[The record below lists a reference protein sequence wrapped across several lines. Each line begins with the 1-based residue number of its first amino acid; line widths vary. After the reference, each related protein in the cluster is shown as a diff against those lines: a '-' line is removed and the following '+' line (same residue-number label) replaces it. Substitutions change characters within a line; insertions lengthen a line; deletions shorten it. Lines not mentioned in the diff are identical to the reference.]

1 MNAVL
6 MTLIPFLILIVSGT
20 SPATAGTKNTVTGVE
35 YVGSQSC
42 QACHQAQ
49 YKAWQNSLHT
59 QMVRPIAKG
68 DFKNVKADL
77 TAAGA
82 PRPDQYDWA
91 YAIGGWY
98 KEERYAFR
106 DDKGNVIS
114 GEFEYN
120 KPLNHFTLRKDRAGN
135 LERLDWFNAC
145 GGCHATGVDY
155 KARQFNELNIG
166 CEACHGPGALHVKD
180 PKGAKVAVDKTS
192 ENCGQC
198 HIRGQDTS
206 KTFGYPIDYE
216 FNKPQTLLAKFTP
229 IPVTD
234 AGSVYPDQKNSNR
247 HRQQYLDWQKG
258 KHAAAGV
265 TCTTCHDPHVGALNY
280 RTGMLREDDRALC
293 GQCHEAIVGNP
304 AKHSGHRYEQ
314 ASCAACHLP
323 KIIANGSLSTHT
335 FEAVAPAK
343 TIQYGVDDRGRVK
356 MPNSCTAY
364 CHKGTDV
371 AAMDARYKT
380 LFKK

>member
-1 MNAVL
+1 MH
-6 MTLIPFLILIVSGT
+6 LIVGRLVFFGFLLLIGVV
-20 SPATAGTKNTVTGVE
+20 PATAGTKNTVTGIE
-35 YVGSQSC
+35 YVGSQAC
-42 QACHQAQ
+42 QACHQRE
-49 YKAWQNSLHT
+49 YKAWENSIHAY
-59 QMVRPIAKG
+59 MVRPIAKG

-77 TAAGA
+77 TVPGA
-82 PRPDQYDWA
+82 PKPDQYDWA
-91 YAIGGWY
+91 YVIGGWY

-106 DDKGNVIS
+106 DAQGNVIS

-120 KPLNHFTLRKDRAGN
+120 KPENRFVLRKDRAGN
-135 LERLDWFNAC
+135 PERLDWFNAC
-145 GGCHATGVDY
+145 GACHSTGADY
-155 KARQFNELNIG
+155 KARQFTELNIG

-180 PKGAKVAVDKTS
+180 PKGSKVAVDKTS

-258 KHAAAGV
+258 KHATAGV
-265 TCTTCHDPHVGALNY
+265 TCNTCHDPHVGALSY
-280 RTGMLREDDRALC
+280 RTGMLRAPEKALC
-293 GQCHEAIVGNP
+293 GQCHEAIVANP
-304 AKHSGHRYEQ
+304 VKHSGHRYEQ
-314 ASCAACHLP
+314 ASCSACHLL
-323 KIIANGSLSTHT
+323 KTIGSGSVTTHT

-343 TIQYGVDDRGRVK
+343 TIQYGMDDRGRVK
-356 MPNSCTAY
+356 MPNSCNAY
-364 CHKGTDV
+364 CHKTADV
-371 AAMDARYKT
+371 AAMDARYKA

>member
-1 MNAVL
+1 MHAIL
-6 MTLIPFLILIVSGT
+6 ATLILFVILILFGA
-20 SPATAGTKNTVTGVE
+20 PAVDAGTKNTVTGVE
-35 YVGSQSC
+35 YVGSKAC
-42 QACHQAQ
+42 QACHQKQ
-49 YKAWQNSLHT
+49 YKAWENSLHT

-77 TAAGA
+77 TVAGA
-82 PRPDQYDWA
+82 PKPDQYDWA
-91 YAIGGWY
+91 YVIGGWY

-106 DDKGNVIS
+106 DAQGNVIS

-120 KPLNHFTLRKDRAGN
+120 KPLNHFVLRKDRAGN
-135 LERLDWFNAC
+135 LERLDWFNSC

-180 PKGAKVAVDKTS
+180 PKGSKVAVDKTS
-192 ENCGQC
+192 EGCGQC

-206 KTFGYPIDYE
+206 KKFGYPIDYE
-216 FNKPQTLLAKFTP
+216 FNKPQTLLAKFDP

-234 AGSVYPDQKNSNR
+234 TGSVYPDQKNSNR
-247 HRQQYLDWQKG
+247 HRQQYLDWKKS
-258 KHAAAGV
+258 KHAAAQV
-265 TCTTCHDPHVGALNY
+265 TCNTCHDPHVGALNY

-293 GQCHEAIVGNP
+293 GQCHEAIVGDP

-314 ASCAACHLP
+314 ASCSACHLP
-323 KIIANGSLSTHT
+323 KIIASGSLSTHT
-335 FEAVAPAK
+335 FEAVPPAK
-343 TIQYGVDDRGRVK
+343 TLQYGVDDRGRVK

-364 CHKGTDV
+364 CHKAVDV
-371 AAMDARYKT
+371 AAMDVKYKA

>member
-1 MNAVL
+1 MHAIL
-6 MTLIPFLILIVSGT
+6 MTVISLVVLILSGT

-35 YVGSQSC
+35 YVGSQAC

-77 TAAGA
+77 TAPGA
-82 PRPDQYDWA
+82 PKPDQYDWA
-91 YAIGGWY
+91 YVIGGWY

-135 LERLDWFNAC
+135 PERLDWFNAC

-155 KARQFNELNIG
+155 KARRFNELNIG

-180 PKGAKVAVDKTS
+180 PRGSKAIVDKTS

-265 TCTTCHDPHVGALNY
+265 TCTTCHDPHVGALTY
-280 RTGMLREDDRALC
+280 RTGMLRAPEKALC
-293 GQCHEAIVGNP
+293 GQCHEAIVADP
-304 AKHSGHRYEQ
+304 VKHSGHRYEQ
-314 ASCAACHLP
+314 ASCSSCHLL
-323 KIIANGSLSTHT
+323 KTIGSGSVTTHT
-335 FEAVAPAK
+335 FEAVPPAK
-343 TIQYGVDDRGRVK
+343 TIQYGMDDRGRVK
-356 MPNSCTAY
+356 MPNSCAAY

>member
-1 MNAVL
+1 MNVILATVVSFGVL
-6 MTLIPFLILIVSGT
+6 LLSGA
-20 SPATAGTKNTVTGVE
+20 SPAAAGTKNTVTGVE
-35 YVGSQSC
+35 YVGSQAC
-42 QACHQAQ
+42 QSCHQRE
-49 YKAWQNSLHT
+49 YKAWKNSIHT

-77 TAAGA
+77 TAPNA
-82 PRPDQYDWA
+82 PKPDQYDWA
-91 YAIGGWY
+91 YVIGGWY

-106 DDKGNVIS
+106 DEKGNIIS
-114 GEFEYN
+114 GEYEYT
-120 KPLNHFTLRKDRAGN
+120 KPTNHFSLRKDRAGN
-135 LERLDWFNAC
+135 LERLDWFNSC

-180 PKGAKVAVDKTS
+180 PKGSKVAMDKTS

-265 TCTTCHDPHVGALNY
+265 TCTACHDPHEGALNY
-280 RTGMLREDDRALC
+280 RTGMLRGPEKAVC
-293 GQCHEAIVGNP
+293 GGCHEAIVGNP
-304 AKHSGHRYEQ
+304 EKHSGHRYEQ
-314 ASCAACHLP
+314 ASCSSCHLL
-323 KIIANGSLSTHT
+323 KTIGAGSVTTHT

-343 TIQYGVDDRGRVK
+343 TIQYGKDDRGRVK
-356 MPNSCTAY
+356 MPNSCGAY
-364 CHKGTDV
+364 CHRGTEV
-371 AAMDARYKT
+371 AALDASYKR

>member
-1 MNAVL
+1 MH
-6 MTLIPFLILIVSGT
+6 LIVARLVFFGFLLLVGVV
-20 SPATAGTKNTVTGVE
+20 PATAGTNNTVTGAE
-35 YVGSQSC
+35 SVGSQAC
-42 QACHQAQ
+42 QACHQTQ

-82 PRPDQYDWA
+82 PKPDQYDWA

-135 LERLDWFNAC
+135 PERLDWFNAC
-145 GGCHATGVDY
+145 GGGAAPRRGGKGGHREQGENPGGGSQATGVDY

-180 PKGAKVAVDKTS
+180 PKGSKVAMDKTS

-206 KTFGYPIDYE
+206 KKFGYPIDYE
-216 FNKPQTLLAKFTP
+216 F
-229 IPVTD
+229 
-234 AGSVYPDQKNSNR
+234 
-247 HRQQYLDWQKG
+247 
-258 KHAAAGV
+258 
-265 TCTTCHDPHVGALNY
+265 
-280 RTGMLREDDRALC
+280 
-293 GQCHEAIVGNP
+293 
-304 AKHSGHRYEQ
+304 
-314 ASCAACHLP
+314 
-323 KIIANGSLSTHT
+323 
-335 FEAVAPAK
+335 
-343 TIQYGVDDRGRVK
+343 
-356 MPNSCTAY
+356 
-364 CHKGTDV
+364 
-371 AAMDARYKT
+371 
-380 LFKK
+380 

>member
-6 MTLIPFLILIVSGT
+6 LTVISFLALMVSGT

-35 YVGSQSC
+35 YVGSQAC
-42 QACHQAQ
+42 QACHQTQ

-77 TAAGA
+77 TAPGA
-82 PRPDQYDWA
+82 PKPDEYDWA

-106 DDKGNVIS
+106 HDKGNVLS
-114 GEFEYN
+114 GEYEYN
-120 KPLNHFTLRKDRAGN
+120 KPLNRFVLRKDRAGS

-155 KARQFNELNIG
+155 RTRQFSELNIG

-180 PKGAKVAVDKTS
+180 PKGSKVAVDRTS

-206 KTFGYPIDYE
+206 KKFGYPIDYE
-216 FNKPQTLLAKFTP
+216 FNKPQSLLAKFSP

-265 TCTTCHDPHVGALNY
+265 TCTTCHDPHVGALSY
-280 RTGMLREDDRALC
+280 RTGMLRAPEKALC
-293 GQCHEAIVGNP
+293 GPCHQAVVANP
-304 AKHSGHRYEQ
+304 VKHSGHRYEQ
-314 ASCAACHLP
+314 ASCSACHLL
-323 KIIANGSLSTHT
+323 KTIGSGSVTTHT

-356 MPNSCTAY
+356 MPNSCMAY
-364 CHKGTDV
+364 CHRGTDV